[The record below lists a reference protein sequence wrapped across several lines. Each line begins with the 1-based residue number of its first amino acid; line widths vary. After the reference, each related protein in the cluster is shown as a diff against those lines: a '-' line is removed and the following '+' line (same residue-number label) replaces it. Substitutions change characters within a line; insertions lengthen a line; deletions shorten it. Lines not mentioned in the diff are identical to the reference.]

1 MREGK
6 EWRFEVSLDLE
17 KCYCFRIF
25 FLKLDVFSD
34 EKCWKW
40 KRLKFSVLDFS
51 LFRARGVN
59 TGLGKDEYD
68 Y

>member
-25 FLKLDVFSD
+25 FMKLDVFSD
-34 EKCWKW
+34 EK
-40 KRLKFSVLDFS
+40 
-51 LFRARGVN
+51 
-59 TGLGKDEYD
+59 
-68 Y
+68 